1 MISDYAFF
9 KGIDDAVHLLSKF
22 SDKPTYYYLFGH
34 RAQISTTTLLGLPS
48 DLNLGKKKILSI
60 CSTHFQKCK
69 TDTQISSRFTQ
80 ILRCQSYGR
89 ALPYVY

>member
-34 RAQISTTTLLGLPS
+34 RAQLSTTTLLGLPS
-48 DLNLGKKKILSI
+48 DLNLGKKKTIVNMQY
-60 CSTHFQKCK
+60 THSKM
-69 TDTQISSRFTQ
+69 
-80 ILRCQSYGR
+80 
-89 ALPYVY
+89 

>member
-34 RAQISTTTLLGLPS
+34 RAQLSTTTLLGLPS
-48 DLNLGKKKILSI
+48 DLNLGKKKY
-60 CSTHFQKCK
+60 
-69 TDTQISSRFTQ
+69 
-80 ILRCQSYGR
+80 CQY
-89 ALPYVY
+89 AVHTLKYVKPTLK